1 MHNLVSLSGV
11 LCSLQEAGIPF
22 VVMGGQA
29 VGAHG
34 ASEGS
39 RDLDIYLAAPEVSV
53 RRLADWL
60 EQVQARLRYLPPFSA
75 SVFERGHTVHYDV
88 PFGTSSVVRLDVCTR
103 PARIADPENLR
114 ARAMPYTLADGT
126 TILVMGLSDLIQ
138 TKKTQRLKD
147 WGAIEMLLAASI
159 ATSPAPSE
167 ELVRVWLAELR
178 DPELLQVVAAAQPGL
193 AARVAEQRPAL
204 AAALAGD
211 VAGMNAAVLR
221 ELQDGIDADRAY
233 QRALTSELEAM
244 RQEARRTIPP
254 SAPPAQ

>member
-11 LCSLQEAGIPF
+11 LRSLHEAGIPF
-22 VVMGGQA
+22 VVMGDQA

-39 RDLDIYLAAPEVSV
+39 RDLDISLAPTARSVEHLIAWLGEV
-53 RRLADWL
+53 RA
-60 EQVQARLRYLPPFSA
+60 QLRYLPPVNA
-75 SVFERGHTVHYDV
+75 AVLERGHTVHYDV

-103 PARIADPENLR
+103 PARIVDPENLS

-159 ATSPAPSE
+159 ATSPDPSE
-167 ELVRVWLAELR
+167 ALVCVWLEELR
-178 DPELLQVVAAAQPGL
+178 DAELLEIVAAAQPDL
-193 AARVAEQRPAL
+193 AARLAEHRPAL

-211 VAGMNAAVLR
+211 RTGAREALMR
-221 ELQDGIDADRAY
+221 ELQDCMEADRAY
-233 QRALTSELEAM
+233 QRSLTRELEAM
-244 RQEARRTIPP
+244 RQEARRTVLPP
-254 SAPPAQ
+254 TPPIA

>member
-11 LCSLQEAGIPF
+11 LRSLQEADIPF

-53 RRLADWL
+53 PRLAAWL
-60 EQVQARLRYLPPFSA
+60 EQVRAQLRYLPPLSA
-75 SVFERGHTVHYDV
+75 PVLDRGHTVHYDV

-103 PARIADPENLR
+103 PARVADPQNLL

-167 ELVRVWLAELR
+167 ALVRVWLEELR
-178 DPELLQVVAAAQPGL
+178 DPDLLQALAAAQPRL
-193 AARVAEQRPAL
+193 AASVAEHRPAL
-204 AAALAGD
+204 ALAVTGD
-211 VAGMNAAVLR
+211 VAGMQGAMIQ
-221 ELQDGIDADRAY
+221 ELQEGIEADRGY
-233 QRALTSELEAM
+233 QRSLTSELEAV
-244 RQEARRTIPP
+244 RHEARRTPPP
-254 SAPPAQ
+254 SAP

>member
-1 MHNLVSLSGV
+1 MHNLSSLSAV
-11 LCSLQEAGIPF
+11 LRSLQEYDIPF

-39 RDLDIYLAAPEVSV
+39 RDLDIYLAPTALSV
-53 RRLADWL
+53 EHLIAWL
-60 EQVQARLRYLPPFSA
+60 DAARAQLRYLPPVSA
-75 SVFERGHTVHYDV
+75 AVLERGHTVHYDV

-103 PARIADPENLR
+103 PARIVDPENLS
-114 ARAMPYTLADGT
+114 ARAIPYTLADGT

-159 ATSPAPSE
+159 ATSPAPNQS
-167 ELVRVWLAELR
+167 LVCVWLLELR
-178 DPELLQVVAAAQPGL
+178 DAELLQIVAEAQPDL
-193 AARVAEQRPAL
+193 AARSAEHRPAL

-211 VAGMNAAVLR
+211 SVGVRDALMR
-221 ELQDGIDADRAY
+221 ELQDGLEADRTY
-233 QRALTSELEAM
+233 QRSLTRELEAM
-244 RQEARRTIPP
+244 RQEARRTVPPPTPPIP
-254 SAPPAQ
+254 

>member
-11 LCSLQEAGIPF
+11 LRSLQEADIPF

-53 RRLADWL
+53 PRLTAWL
-60 EQVQARLRYLPPFSA
+60 DRVHAQLRYLPPLSA
-75 SVFERGHTVHYDV
+75 PVLERGHTVHYDV
-88 PFGTSSVVRLDVCTR
+88 PFGTASVVRLDVCTR
-103 PARIADPENLR
+103 PARIADPQNLPS
-114 ARAMPYTLADGT
+114 RAMPYTLADGT

-159 ATSPAPSE
+159 ASSPAPSE
-167 ELVRVWLAELR
+167 ALVRVWLEELR
-178 DPELLQVVAAAQPGL
+178 DPELLRTIVAAQPGL
-193 AARVAEQRPAL
+193 AASVAAHRPML
-204 AAALAGD
+204 
-211 VAGMNAAVLR
+211 AAVLADDIESMKDTLIR
-221 ELQDGIDADRAY
+221 EVQDGIEADRAY
-233 QRALTSELEAM
+233 QHALTSELEAL
-244 RQEARRTIPP
+244 RQEARR
-254 SAPPAQ
+254 APPPRAP